1 MFGNDYSK
9 RVRRWLDKVGFT
21 NDPFAVHEA
30 DQERVALPFLFID
43 RPYVHQV
50 VGDPMRPQSAFL
62 LARRGEGKSA
72 TREIVAYACT
82 QGRIRQRVLP
92 VRYCDFSLVLDQ
104 AGHDPNRVTA
114 RLHVDAIIRATLQA
128 IADHV
133 PPALFGRLSASQ
145 RSLLMGFAATFAS
158 PITRIGLE
166 EIVSDAPRQLEW
178 SKLSPT
184 ETLEALVRIACA
196 LGMSQD
202 HRFQAVYFLVD
213 RIDETSAGAENAI
226 PLLAPLLKEG
236 GLMVIPGVAF
246 KFFLAT
252 EVGETLLTHL
262 RRDRLIVETITWTDQ
277 ALREMLGQRL
287 LYYSSN
293 RVDQFGQLCTS
304 AARGR
309 PLTAFIARSLYSP
322 RTLLRLCE
330 VLVRCHVER
339 TSDALIDPS
348 DITAALVEFERIRE
362 IEQLS
367 AMRAAQPTVSRGTG
381 LQSDKPIVDNPSL
394 HNTPSEQFPSP
405 SETSIR
411 GLYLNDSGHV
421 WLDGKPLTPPL
432 TNLEFRLLQALYRVA
447 SEILSQ
453 EELISIV
460 WDAPPLDEE
469 RELRTADDQNL
480 RKVVERLRRRL
491 ASFAEAADRRKFI
504 GTARG
509 RGYWLRKV

>member
-9 RVRRWLDKVGFT
+9 RVRRWLEKVGFT

-30 DQERVALPFLFID
+30 DQERAALPFLFID

-72 TREIVAYACT
+72 TREIVAYTCT

-92 VRYCDFSLVLDQ
+92 VRYCDFSLVLEQ
-104 AGHDPNRVTA
+104 SGHDPNRVTA
-114 RLHVDAIIRATLQA
+114 RLHVNAIIRATLQA
-128 IADHV
+128 LADHV
-133 PPALFGRLSASQ
+133 PPALFSHLSSSQ
-145 RSLLMGFAATFAS
+145 RSLLMGFAAIFAS
-158 PITRIGLE
+158 PITRISLE

-178 SKLSPT
+178 SMLSPS
-184 ETLEALVRIACA
+184 ETLEALVRIVCA

-202 HRFQAVYFLVD
+202 HHFQAVYFLVD
-213 RIDETSAGAENAI
+213 RVDETSAGAENAI
-226 PLLAPLLKEG
+226 QLLGPLISEG
-236 GLMVIPGVAF
+236 GLMVMPSAAF

-252 EVGETLLTHL
+252 EVGETLLSYL
-262 RRDRLIVETITWTDQ
+262 RRDRLIVETIAWNDQ
-277 ALREMLGQRL
+277 ALRDMLGQRL
-287 LYYSSN
+287 LYFSN
-293 RVDQFGQLCTS
+293 NRIDQFGQLCTA

-309 PLTAFIARSLYSP
+309 PLTAFIARSQYSP

-339 TSDALIDPS
+339 TSDALIDAS

-367 AMRAAQPTVSRGTG
+367 AMRGNQPAESRSAGPRPESHI
-381 LQSDKPIVDNPSL
+381 LIDPSQRSAY
-394 HNTPSEQFPSP
+394 PRQFPAL
-405 SETSIR
+405 SEIPAR
-411 GLYLNDSGHV
+411 GLHLNDSGHV

-432 TNLEFRLLQALYRVA
+432 TNLEFRLLHALYRVA
-447 SEILSQ
+447 PEILSQ
-453 EELISIV
+453 EELVSIV
-460 WDAPPLDEE
+460 WDSPTFDEE
-469 RELRTADDQNL
+469 KGLRTADDQNL

-491 ASFAEAADRRKFI
+491 ASFTQADGRKFI